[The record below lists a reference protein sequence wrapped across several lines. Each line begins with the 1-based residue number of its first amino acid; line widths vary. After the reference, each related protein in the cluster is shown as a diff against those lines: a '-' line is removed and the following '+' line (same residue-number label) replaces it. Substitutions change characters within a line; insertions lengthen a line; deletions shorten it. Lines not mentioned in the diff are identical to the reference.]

1 MGAAHRS
8 ALAPADTNLKSAAI
22 ACATQL
28 AKESLATSR
37 RLRLADTNWDLFRLF
52 FAVAQSGSVSRAA
65 RELKMSQPTLSRRL
79 NDLECCIGA
88 PLFFRVSSGMKLTQE
103 GEELRR
109 SADEMVRSFDAFHRD
124 LSLRVSDRSS
134 AVKISATQGLTKH
147 WLLPRVNKLR
157 AVNRQVRLEI
167 SSTVEQQNLAASDLD
182 FVIRMGDPRDND
194 LVGRKVATTCF
205 GLFASESYLE
215 SRGEPR
221 ALNELVQHD
230 IIGGSDDFPGF
241 RNETSGQMNLL
252 TAFKAAGNARGA
264 LRLMP
269 VASHFDAAREGL
281 GVAFLTVPF
290 ALAEGLVRVLPGEA
304 SLLDVWLL
312 RRRESDLRKMTKQ
325 VCRFLETEFAGSK
338 AWFAGEKTIRKRL
351 QRTA

>member
-1 MGAAHRS
+1 MVAAHQS
-8 ALAPADTNLKSAAI
+8 ALAPADTNSKSPAF
-22 ACATQL
+22 ACSTQL
-28 AKESLATSR
+28 AKKSPPTPQK
-37 RLRLADTNWDLFRLF
+37 LRLTDTNWDLFRLF

-88 PLFFRVSSGMKLTQE
+88 PLFFRVSSGVKLTQE

-134 AVKISATQGLTKH
+134 AIKISATQGLTKH
-147 WLLPRVNKLR
+147 WLLPRVTRLR
-157 AVNRQVRLEI
+157 AINRQVRLEI

-182 FVIRMGDPRDND
+182 FVIRMGDPRDNE
-194 LVGRKVATTCF
+194 LVGRKVASTRF
-205 GLFASESYLE
+205 GLFVSESYLAN
-215 SRGEPR
+215 RGEPQT
-221 ALNELVQHD
+221 LSELAQHD
-230 IIGGSDDFPGF
+230 IIGGSDDFPDF
-241 RNETSGQMNLL
+241 RDEKSGQMELL

-269 VASHFDAAREGL
+269 VASHFDAAKAGL

-290 ALAEGLVRVLPGEA
+290 ALAEGLVRVLPNEA

-325 VCRFLETEFAGSK
+325 VCRFLETEFTNSR
-338 AWFAGEKTIRKRL
+338 AWFAGEKIVRKRS
-351 QRTA
+351 RRAA